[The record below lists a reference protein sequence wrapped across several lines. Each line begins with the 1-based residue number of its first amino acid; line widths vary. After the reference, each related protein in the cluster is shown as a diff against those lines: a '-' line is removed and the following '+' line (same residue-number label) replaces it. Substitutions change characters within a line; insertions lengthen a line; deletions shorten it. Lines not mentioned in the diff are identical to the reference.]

1 MIISMFVKILQKNFE
16 TDFTICN
23 YVDFGSWSSSGLE
36 YRSSF
41 WYRDAVLGIRLPH
54 SVFIIH

>member
-1 MIISMFVKILQKNFE
+1 MIINTFVKILPKNFE
-16 TDFTICN
+16 TSFTIYNC
-23 YVDFGSWSSSGLE
+23 VDFGSWSSSGLE

-41 WYRDAVLGIRLPH
+41 WYRDAVLRIRLPH